1 MRSKLLFILCLFFG
15 LTGFAQVEIPRST
28 NTGPIIKAEESTSTG
43 FPIFRKEERETNS
56 RFLREKPKSI
66 DLRENPKGLIT
77 EAEVMEKK
85 WARDNEIKDAFKID
99 QSLGNVVT
107 KGRFVEVY
115 CRDHQFIDGDVV
127 KIIVNGEIVAESVR
141 LNAGFTPVLVNL
153 QDGFNSIEFV
163 ALTPTAPITSPLSF
177 FRITPP
183 GKLIRPSFECSILK
197 RDSPGCDNLPISPE
211 FMSKYRA
218 VLAFFIA
225 ISTDPNH
232 APSILTKATRF
243 APAST
248 TAIFILV
255 SISFAFFLEA
265 EIIFSAFSK
274 LTFIKL

>member
-1 MRSKLLFILCLFFG
+1 MHSKLLFILCLFFG

-77 EAEVMEKK
+77 EAEVIEKK
-85 WARDNEIKDAFKID
+85 WARDNEIEDAFKID

-163 ALTPTAPITSPLSF
+163 ALNQGSSGPNTAELRVLSESGEQLAKKEWNLL
-177 FRITPP
+177 T
-183 GKLIRPSFECSILK
+183 GATAKLIVVK
-197 RDSPGCDNLPISPE
+197 N
-211 FMSKYRA
+211 
-218 VLAFFIA
+218 
-225 ISTDPNH
+225 
-232 APSILTKATRF
+232 
-243 APAST
+243 
-248 TAIFILV
+248 
-255 SISFAFFLEA
+255 
-265 EIIFSAFSK
+265 
-274 LTFIKL
+274 